1 MRIDYVLIPIS
12 GLKRTHLC
20 SFACVT
26 EQSNITSVKSSLAVA
41 SGLLY
46 CITTF
51 FYYYNVVY
59 DGLESYM
66 QKGWFCVDVRMFF
79 YRNDLV
85 KLIKSFRSKPLPH
98 NPLIHPHTPPPLKIK
113 KKLNIQIQKQ
123 KRTKFELK
131 KTHQYACFLIFV
143 FFSFEITVI
152 FFLTHYEYNW

>member
-1 MRIDYVLIPIS
+1 MHIDYVFNPIS
-12 GLKRTHLC
+12 GLKRNHLC

-41 SGLLY
+41 SDLLY

-51 FYYYNVVY
+51 IYYYNVVY

-85 KLIKSFRSKPLPH
+85 KLIKSFRSNLRHYQTTPSST
-98 NPLIHPHTPPPLKIK
+98 HTPPPLKKIK
-113 KKLNIQIQKQ
+113 HTNSK
-123 KRTKFELK
+123 TKANKIRIK
-131 KTHQYACFLIFV
+131 KTHQCAYFLIFV

-152 FFLTHYEYNW
+152 FFLTHYKYNW

>member
-12 GLKRTHLC
+12 GLKRNHLC

-26 EQSNITSVKSSLAVA
+26 EQSNITSVKSSLDVA
-41 SGLLY
+41 SGLLN

-85 KLIKSFRSKPLPH
+85 KLIKSFRSKTLPH
-98 NPLIHPHTPPPLKIK
+98 NPLIHPHPLPLKIK
-113 KKLNIQIQKQ
+113 KNKHTNSK
-123 KRTKFELK
+123 TKTNKIRIK
-131 KTHQYACFLIFV
+131 KTHQYSCFLIFV

-152 FFLTHYEYNW
+152 FFLTHYKYNW

>member
-12 GLKRTHLC
+12 GLKRNHLC

-26 EQSNITSVKSSLAVA
+26 EQSNITSVKSSLDVA
-41 SGLLY
+41 SDLLY

-66 QKGWFCVDVRMFF
+66 QKDWFCVDVQMFF

-98 NPLIHPHTPPPLKIK
+98 NPLIQPHPPPP
-113 KKLNIQIQKQ
+113 
-123 KRTKFELK
+123 
-131 KTHQYACFLIFV
+131 
-143 FFSFEITVI
+143 
-152 FFLTHYEYNW
+152 